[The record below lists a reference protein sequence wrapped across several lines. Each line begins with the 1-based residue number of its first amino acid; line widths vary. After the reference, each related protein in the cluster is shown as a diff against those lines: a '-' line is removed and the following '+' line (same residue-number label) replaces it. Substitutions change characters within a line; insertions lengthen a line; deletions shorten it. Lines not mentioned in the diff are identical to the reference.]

1 MPVAIISFIILACS
15 LYAILQV
22 VTSAE
27 TTVNKTVWTLL
38 ILVLPFLGFIIWV
51 VAGPRTEKA
60 AK

>member
-1 MPVAIISFIILACS
+1 MPLAFISIIIVLCA

-38 ILVLPFLGFIIWV
+38 IIVLPVIGFIIWV
-51 VAGPRTEKA
+51 VAGPRTQKA
-60 AK
+60 A